1 MKASSP
7 RITARVDQETQA
19 LLSEAAALNGTKS
32 INAFV
37 LGAAVE
43 KAKQIMER
51 ERSLRLSKRDA
62 SMLIEALDAAP
73 TLHRRLRE
81 AAERYEQ
88 K

>member
-1 MKASSP
+1 MTSSP

-43 KAKQIMER
+43 KAKQIMEQ

-62 SMLIEALDAAP
+62 SMLVDALDAAP
-73 TLHRRLRE
+73 TPHCRLRE
-81 AAERYEQ
+81 AAERYE
-88 K
+88 KK